1 MNQDKPEPAEINA
14 SADSSSSADNAK
26 VTSAQTLSSLQSS
39 KPHNSKLLI
48 ATSIFCAILAVA
60 GIAFGIYGMFLK
72 PASTCETN
80 CTAIPDSAND
90 NADTKGNDKQSSDSA
105 ISPVSVEQA
114 TTLLDEKYNF
124 KNRQMVIFDGWHNY
138 IKNFNQANKLLLT
151 IYQIQ
156 DELGQAQPADGDKP
170 VVVYNIGFED
180 FKAAYENLFGTEEQ
194 LDKKDYELNGVYLNM
209 EYNSEDDS
217 FDIYSKTGLGGYS
230 TMSLLRKVVETIGT
244 NDGFK
249 AIVATVTLNEVAS
262 QSTDEFLGKSGDGQ
276 GNEYYN
282 IIMPE
287 GTVNEIRESL
297 AVYEFN
303 FIKEGDDYKLTTVTE
318 L

>member
-1 MNQDKPEPAEINA
+1 MDHDQFVNSTAQSQDYSEG
-14 SADSSSSADNAK
+14 AK
-26 VTSAQTLSSLQSS
+26 ATS
-39 KPHNSKLLI
+39 KPKNSKPLI
-48 ATSIFCAILAVA
+48 ATSIICAILAVA
-60 GIAFGIYGMFLK
+60 GIAFGVYGMFLK
-72 PASTCETN
+72 PAPTCETN
-80 CTAIPDSAND
+80 CTSIPDSTND
-90 NADTKGNDKQSSDSA
+90 NADTKENDEQSSDSA

-124 KNRQMVIFDGWHNY
+124 KSRQMVIFDGWHNY

-156 DELGQAQPADGDKP
+156 DKLGQSRLADGDKP

-209 EYNSEDDS
+209 KYNSEDDS

-230 TMSLLRKVVETIGT
+230 TISLLGKVVETIGT
-244 NDGFK
+244 NNGFK

-276 GNEYYN
+276 GNEYYS